1 MVGRFVFLGLVA
13 FGIFVYSTGPDSK
26 AATATVTQACS
37 AAAPGAATV
46 TLAWPAP
53 PAAAQQVWLDVGLS
67 SGFPAGAYT
76 AHGPLPRTQTAYA
89 LDAIPSGIKLYYRV
103 NALTPTGW
111 QPAAAG
117 SLIAKCK
124 A

>member
-1 MVGRFVFLGLVA
+1 MIGRFVFLGLVA
-13 FGIFVYSTGPDSK
+13 FGIYVYSSAPHSK
-26 AATATVTQACS
+26 AATATVTQSCS

-46 TLAWPAP
+46 TLAWPAA
-53 PAAAQQVWLDVGLS
+53 PAGAQQVWLDVGLS
-67 SGFPAGAYT
+67 GDFPAGSYT
-76 AHGPLPRTQTAYA
+76 AHGPFDPTQTAYA
-89 LDAIPSGIKLYYRV
+89 VDGSPSGTQLYYRV

-117 SLIAKCK
+117 SLTAKCK

>member
-1 MVGRFVFLGLVA
+1 MIGRFVFLGLVA
-13 FGIFVYSTGPDSK
+13 LGIYVYSTGPDSK
-26 AATATVTQACS
+26 AATATVTQSCS

-53 PAAAQQVWLDVGLS
+53 PADAQQVWLDVGLS
-67 SGFPAGAYT
+67 GDFPAGSYT
-76 AHGPLPRTQTAYA
+76 PHGPLQPTQTAYA
-89 LDAIPSGIKLYYRV
+89 IDAIPSGTKLYYRV

-117 SLIAKCK
+117 SLIAKCAK
-124 A
+124 